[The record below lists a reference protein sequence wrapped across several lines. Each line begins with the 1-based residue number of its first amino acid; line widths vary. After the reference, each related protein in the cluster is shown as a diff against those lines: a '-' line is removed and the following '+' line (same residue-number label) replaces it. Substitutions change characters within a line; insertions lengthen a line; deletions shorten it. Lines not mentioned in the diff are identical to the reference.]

1 MIVAASFVNKGS
13 KTKPDTKVSG
23 FLFKEAGFCRGH
35 FCYIYPMKKMLFLYF
50 VLCIG
55 QISAQ
60 TISINNTIKEVENN
74 LIPFVPVRDF
84 KGWNILERMKYY
96 KVPGVSIA
104 VIKDYKIDW
113 AKGYGLA
120 DTIQKTPV
128 TNETMFSAGSIS
140 KFLMA
145 ITALNMVEKGQI
157 ELDKPINNYLVS
169 WKIAENEFTQKTP
182 ITLRMLLSHSAGTS
196 QTSYFGFTPN
206 EPLPSIVEIVSGSK
220 IAGTRAV
227 VVNSEPNKEF
237 RYSGGGSMIAQLAL
251 MDVSKKS
258 FANLTQVLL
267 FDKLGMH
274 NSTFEQPLPFKY
286 KNQSAWAY
294 SEASWFKGMPYVYP
308 QQAAAGLYTTPTD
321 LAKIFIDVQKSY
333 LGKGKILGQLITK
346 QMLSPQKAVSDGA
359 YKENIGIGPFL
370 IQRTDNKDT
379 KGVYFEFTGVNA
391 GFLAYGI
398 ASVTGGNGV
407 VIMLNSGDDVNGLGK
422 EIRRSVA
429 KVYDWNNFLPEEIK
443 PIQLGD
449 EALNKLTGRYRMGTD
464 EVLYLRKEKE
474 YLVENI
480 NEGNNIYCFPISKDT
495 IVFSDYNI
503 KAGFKFNEKGECIS
517 LQNIY
522 QEKPM
527 LKMRDDE
534 FSPSEYLKMK
544 NYVEAKKAFASM
556 KMNEYQIT
564 YLAYDLMNKKP
575 LNLEAVK
582 TILDIALEQHPNSSI
597 VYSRW
602 GDYYV
607 KLNDN
612 QNAINNFKRAIEL
625 DPSDENSK
633 AALKKLTLQ
642 E

>member
-1 MIVAASFVNKGS
+1 
-13 KTKPDTKVSG
+13 
-23 FLFKEAGFCRGH
+23 
-35 FCYIYPMKKMLFLYF
+35 MKKLLFLCF
-50 VLCIG
+50 VLNVG
-55 QISAQ
+55 QASAQ
-60 TISINNTIKEVENN
+60 IQSIQNKINEVENN
-74 LIPFVPVRDF
+74 LIPFVPVKDF
-84 KGWNILERMKYY
+84 KGWNILDRMKYY
-96 KVPGVSIA
+96 NVPGVSIA

-120 DTIQKTPV
+120 DTIQKIPV

-145 ITALNMVEKGQI
+145 ITALKMVENGQI
-157 ELDKPINNYLVS
+157 ELDKPINNHLVS

-182 ITLRMLLSHSAGTS
+182 VTLRMLLSHSGGTS
-196 QTSYFGFTPN
+196 QSSYFGFTPN
-206 EPLPSIVEIVSGSK
+206 EPLPSIVEILSGAK
-220 IAGTRAV
+220 IAGTRGV

-237 RYSGGGSMIAQLAL
+237 RYSGGGSMIAQMAL

-258 FANLTQVLL
+258 FSNLTQELI

-274 NSTFEQPLPFKY
+274 NSTFEQPVPLKY
-286 KNQSAWAY
+286 KKQSAWAY
-294 SEASWFKGMPYVYP
+294 SYASWFKGMPYVYP

-321 LAKIFIDVQKSY
+321 LAKVFIDVQKSY
-333 LGKGKILGQLITK
+333 LGKGKILGQSITTE
-346 QMLSPQKAVSDGA
+346 MLSPQKIVSDGT

-370 IQRTDNKDT
+370 IQRTDNKDPN
-379 KGVYFEFTGVNA
+379 GVYFEFTGVNA

-398 ASVTGGNGV
+398 ASVSGGNGV

-422 EIRRSVA
+422 EIRRAVA
-429 KVYDWNNFLPEEIK
+429 KVYHWNSFLPTEIK
-443 PIQLGD
+443 PLKLGVD
-449 EALNKLTGRYRMGTD
+449 ELNKLTGRYRMGTD
-464 EVLYLRKEKE
+464 EVLYLRKEND

-495 IVFSDYNI
+495 IVFTDYNI
-503 KAGFKFNEKGECIS
+503 KAGFKFNDKGEAVS

-527 LKMRDDE
+527 PKMKEDE
-534 FSPSEYLKMK
+534 FSPSEYLKMR
-544 NYVEAKKAFASM
+544 NYVEAKKAFAAM

-575 LNLEAVK
+575 LNLETVK
-582 TILDIALEQHPNSSI
+582 IILDIALDQHPNSSI

-602 GDYYV
+602 GDYYL
-607 KLNDN
+607 KLNDK
-612 QNAINNFKRAIEL
+612 QNAINNYKKAIEL

-633 AALKKLTLQ
+633 EVLKRLTL
-642 E
+642 